1 VRGTPTLPD
10 KKLYLHEWVVII
22 FLLSSIGAVLL
33 VGGIKRNVI
42 KNRIILRKE
51 KESVVEKSS
60 DLICCLPM
68 NRSTAY
74 RK

>member
-1 VRGTPTLPD
+1 LPE
-10 KKLYLHEWVVII
+10 KKLYLHEWIVIF
-22 FLLSSIGAVLL
+22 FLLFSIGAVLV

-42 KNRIILRKE
+42 KNQIILRKE
-51 KESVVEKSS
+51 KESVVEKSH

-74 RK
+74 IK

>member
-1 VRGTPTLPD
+1 MPD

>member
-1 VRGTPTLPD
+1 MPD
-10 KKLYLHEWVVII
+10 KKLYIHEWLVII
-22 FLLSSIGAVLL
+22 FLLCSIGAVLL

-42 KNRIILRKE
+42 KNQIILRKE

-60 DLICCLPM
+60 DLVCCLPM